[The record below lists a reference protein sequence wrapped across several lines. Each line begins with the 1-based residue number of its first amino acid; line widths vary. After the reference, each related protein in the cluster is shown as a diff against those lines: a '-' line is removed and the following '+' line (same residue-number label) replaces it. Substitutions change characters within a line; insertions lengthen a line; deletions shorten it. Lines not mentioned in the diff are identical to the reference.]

1 MLESICNSL
10 LTRHTCLLGV
20 KMIPSNLILLS
31 AETKSPQTD
40 SSAPAEGISSLCL
53 EEGLQAE
60 LNRTMLFELL
70 DGNP

>member
-1 MLESICNSL
+1 
-10 LTRHTCLLGV
+10 
-20 KMIPSNLILLS
+20 MIPSNLILLS